1 MCNYKDEEI
10 TWWGNI
16 VIIIINS
23 SYPTTDLTSLYLNVE
38 TPFNKYPSITS
49 VISYLEQCKF
59 SFTTLAGFVNRQE
72 ASRNPTKK
80 ALFHHLALE
89 CMYIKLRSNPP
100 SDIHHTSSLQS
111 EWIQQI
117 SMILNYFDNIIN
129 EINHSD

>member
-38 TPFNKYPSITS
+38 TTFNKYPSITS
-49 VISYLEQCKF
+49 VNSYLEQLKF
-59 SFTTLAGFVNRQE
+59 SFTTLAAFVNRQE

-89 CMYIKLRSNPP
+89 CMYIKLRSNPLTFI
-100 SDIHHTSSLQS
+100 IHHHCNLSEYNKSVWSSTILT
-111 EWIQQI
+111 IL
-117 SMILNYFDNIIN
+117 SMK
-129 EINHSD
+129 